1 MLAPAAA
8 LATPTQTYINP
19 ANVLVSQQVTID
31 AVNFINLGSFQLSLY
46 PYTPFETFDTL
57 NYTNAGIM
65 VSLPGWRFGLNST
78 VTGLRS
84 WSANFVNANPG
95 QITGL
100 DFDNLARAFSAKAA
114 SSRGLIPAIC

>member
-1 MLAPAAA
+1 
-8 LATPTQTYINP
+8 
-19 ANVLVSQQVTID
+19 
-31 AVNFINLGSFQLSLY
+31 
-46 PYTPFETFDTL
+46 
-57 NYTNAGIM
+57 M

-100 DFDNLARAFSAKAA
+100 DFDNLATSVLGNNCVIARVDPSYLLISATNIVGRAGATSFGA
-114 SSRGLIPAIC
+114 SLKM